1 MPAGRPDCNCP
12 VWERLDRSM
21 SVPGGMMARQRGQVQ
36 QGAATRAGASPRPA
50 TAAMTGGSVERS
62 DGGATGDVLR
72 AWPVGAIRAVEGDLL
87 ERTPPGGLMQRAAA
101 GLAAVCL
108 RELRSR
114 GRVRGSRAVLL
125 IGAGNN
131 GGDALWAGARLAGRG
146 VTVDA
151 VQLGSTV
158 HAEGLA
164 ALRAAGGR
172 LVPIADGAHGEGGD
186 GEDGDGEGA
195 DGEGGEGGDRNGEG
209 DAAAIPAG
217 EVEALLRRADLVVDG
232 LVGIGG
238 SPGLREPAAGLVAT
252 LDSLRAHGAGPLV
265 VGVDLPSGVDP
276 DTGETPAAHVRADV
290 TVTFGA
296 PKPCLLLPPADRAAG
311 RLEVVDIGLMPGLQA
326 AHEPAVERLTTAGAA
341 ARWPVPGAQDD
352 KYRRGVVGVVAGSPA
367 YTGAAV
373 LAVGGALRAGAGMVR
388 YVGPEHPAEQ
398 VRMHWP
404 EAVVGSG
411 RVQAWVL
418 GSGVDPDADDGQ
430 ADAVRAGLASGLPCV
445 VDAGA
450 LALLADDPSL
460 REALSERTVLTP
472 HAGELARLLTAVR
485 ADRDGDGT
493 EVERA
498 EVEARPLAAAR
509 EVVAATGA
517 TVLVKGATT
526 LVVPP
531 NGAVRSVSRAPAWL
545 ATAGAGDVLAGVLGT
560 LLAAGLDPADA
571 AALAADIHG
580 RAATLASHG
589 DMEDGPG
596 GPILATDVV
605 GAVPAV
611 VRALLAGRG

>member
-1 MPAGRPDCNCP
+1 
-12 VWERLDRSM
+12 
-21 SVPGGMMARQRGQVQ
+21 
-36 QGAATRAGASPRPA
+36 
-50 TAAMTGGSVERS
+50 VERS
-62 DGGATGDVLR
+62 EGGATGEVLR
-72 AWPVGAIRAVEGDLL
+72 AWPVSAIRAVEGDLL
-87 ERTPPGGLMQRAAA
+87 ERTPPGALMQRAAA

-125 IGAGNN
+125 VGAGNN

-146 VTVDA
+146 VAVDA

-172 LVPIADGAHGEGGD
+172 LVPIRDGQGGEGGD
-186 GEDGDGEGA
+186 GEGGDG
-195 DGEGGEGGDRNGEG
+195 
-209 DAAAIPAG
+209 AAGTRPAK
-217 EVEALLRRADLVVDG
+217 VEHLLRRADLVVDG

-238 SPGLREPAAGLVAT
+238 SPGLREPATGLVAT
-252 LDSLRAHGAGPLV
+252 LDMLTGSGHGPV
-265 VGVDLPSGVDP
+265 VVAVDLPSGVDP
-276 DTGETPAAHVRADV
+276 DTGETPGAHVRADV

-296 PKPCLLLPPADRAAG
+296 PKPCLLLPPAHRAAG
-311 RLEVVDIGLMPGLQA
+311 RLEVVDIGLLPGLQA

-341 ARWPVPGAQDD
+341 ARWPVPGPQDD

-404 EAVVGSG
+404 EAVSGSG

-430 ADAVRAGLASGLPCV
+430 ADAVRAGLGSGLPCV

-450 LALLADDPSL
+450 LALLAGDPSL

-485 ADRDGDGT
+485 GDGT

-531 NGAVRSVSRAPAWL
+531 RGPVRSVSRAPAWL

-560 LLAAGLDPADA
+560 LLAAGLDPPDA
-571 AALAADIHG
+571 AALAADVHG

-589 DMEDGPG
+589 DTEDGPG

>member
-1 MPAGRPDCNCP
+1 M
-12 VWERLDRSM
+12 M
-21 SVPGGMMARQRGQVQ
+21 GGE
-36 QGAATRAGASPRPA
+36 AA
-50 TAAMTGGSVERS
+50 
-62 DGGATGDVLR
+62 VLQ
-72 AWPVGAIRAVEGDLL
+72 AWPVAAVRAVEDDLL
-87 ERTPPGGLMQRAAA
+87 ASTPPGALMQRAAA

-114 GRVRGSRAVLL
+114 RRVRSSRAVLL
-125 IGAGNN
+125 VGAGNN
-131 GGDALWAGARLAGRG
+131 GGDALWAGARLAARG
-146 VTVDA
+146 VHVDA
-151 VQLGSTV
+151 VRLGPAI

-164 ALRAAGGR
+164 ALLAAGGS
-172 LVPIADGAHGEGGD
+172 LLPADVS
-186 GEDGDGEGA
+186 
-195 DGEGGEGGDRNGEG
+195 R
-209 DAAAIPAG
+209 DA
-217 EVEALLRRADLVVDG
+217 ENLLRRADLVLDG

-238 SPGLREPAAGLVAT
+238 SPGLREPAAGVVAA
-252 LDSLRAHGAGPLV
+252 LDDLRANGHGPLV
-265 VGVDLPSGVDP
+265 VAVDLPSGVDP

-296 PKPCLLLPPADRAAG
+296 PKPCLFVPPADRAAG
-311 RLEVVDIGLMPGLQA
+311 RVEVVDIGLLPGLHG

-341 ARWPVPGAQDD
+341 ALWPVPGAEDD

-373 LAVGGALRAGAGMVR
+373 LAVGAALRSGAGMVR
-388 YVGPEHPAEQ
+388 YVGPDHPAEQ

-404 EAVVGSG
+404 EAVVGTG

-430 ADAVRAGLASGLPCV
+430 ADAVREGLASGLPCV

-450 LALLADDPSL
+450 LALLAQDASL
-460 REALSERTVLTP
+460 RDALSAHTVLTP
-472 HAGELARLLTAVR
+472 HAGELARLLTGVR
-485 ADRDGDGT
+485 GGS

-526 LVVPP
+526 IVVPP
-531 NGAVRSVSRAPAWL
+531 AGPARSVSRAPAWL
-545 ATAGAGDVLAGVLGT
+545 ATAGAGDVLAGILGT
-560 LLAAGLDPADA
+560 LLAAGLEPADA
-571 AALAADIHG
+571 AALAADVHG
-580 RAATLASHG
+580 RAATWASRGG
-589 DMEDGPG
+589 DGDGGGPGDVGPDGPG
-596 GPILATDVV
+596 GPILASDVA

-611 VRALLAGRG
+611 VRTLLGGRA

>member
-1 MPAGRPDCNCP
+1 
-12 VWERLDRSM
+12 
-21 SVPGGMMARQRGQVQ
+21 
-36 QGAATRAGASPRPA
+36 
-50 TAAMTGGSVERS
+50 
-62 DGGATGDVLR
+62 
-72 AWPVGAIRAVEGDLL
+72 
-87 ERTPPGGLMQRAAA
+87 MQRAAA
-101 GLAAVCL
+101 GLAAACL
-108 RELRSR
+108 RELRR
-114 GRVRGSRAVLL
+114 LGRVRGSRAVLL
-125 IGAGNN
+125 VGAGNN

-146 VTVDA
+146 MTVDA
-151 VQLGSTV
+151 VQLGPTV

-164 ALRAAGGR
+164 GLRAAGGR
-172 LVPIADGAHGEGGD
+172 LLPS
-186 GEDGDGEGA
+186 EDA
-195 DGEGGEGGDRNGEG
+195 L
-209 DAAAIPAG
+209 AV
-217 EVEALLRRADLVVDG
+217 VEELLRRADLVLDG

-238 SPGLREPAAGLVAT
+238 SPGLRDPAAAVVTA
-252 LDSLRAHGAGPLV
+252 LDSARGHGPRPLV
-265 VGVDLPSGVDP
+265 VAVDLPSGVDP

-311 RLEVVDIGLMPGLQA
+311 RVEVVDIGLLPGLHD

-341 ARWPVPGAQDD
+341 ALWPVPGPQDD

-388 YVGPEHPAEQ
+388 YVGPDHPAEQ

-430 ADAVRAGLASGLPCV
+430 ADAVRDGLASGLPCV

-450 LALLADDPSL
+450 LALLTDDPSL
-460 REALSERTVLTP
+460 RDALSARTVLTP

-485 ADRDGDGT
+485 GGN

-526 LVVPP
+526 IVVPP
-531 NGAVRSVSRAPAWL
+531 RGPVRSVSRAPAWL

-560 LLAAGLDPADA
+560 LLAAGLDPGDA
-571 AALAADIHG
+571 AALAADVHG
-580 RAATLASHG
+580 RAAARVSQGGSDDDAGAGGRRDDPG
-589 DMEDGPG
+589 DRGPG
-596 GPILATDVV
+596 GPILASDVAA
-605 GAVPAV
+605 AVPGV
-611 VRALLAGRG
+611 LRALLAGRLRH